1 MNVKTNNPEAN
12 QAMPSFFHSIQQS
25 ESHPLV
31 SWEYLRSLIT
41 SDPQI
46 KNMTELYRQRLQVSK
61 KFADELKHKA
71 QPSPSLHRW
80 TAMDGS
86 SPTS

>member
-1 MNVKTNNPEAN
+1 MAKMNVKTINPEAN
-12 QAMPSFFHSIQQS
+12 QTMPSFFHSIHQS

-46 KNMTELYRQRLQVSK
+46 KNMTELY
-61 KFADELKHKA
+61 H
-71 QPSPSLHRW
+71 H
-80 TAMDGS
+80 
-86 SPTS
+86 